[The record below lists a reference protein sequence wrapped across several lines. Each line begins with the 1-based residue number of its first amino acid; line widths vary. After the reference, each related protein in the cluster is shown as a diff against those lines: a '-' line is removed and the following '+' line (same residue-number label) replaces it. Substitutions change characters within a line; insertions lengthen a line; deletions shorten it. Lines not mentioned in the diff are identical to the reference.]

1 MIYIENLKKYYG
13 VGKEK
18 INALN
23 GIDLKLESGKI
34 LCLLGPSGSGKSTL
48 LNILGGIE
56 TIDKGI
62 VKVFENDLNKMNKKD
77 LENYRRENLG
87 FVFQFYNLISDLNVK
102 ENIEVGAYLSDNPI
116 DIDEL
121 IKNLSLEDQI
131 YKYPNEISGGQ
142 AQRTS
147 IARAI
152 IKRPKLLICDEP
164 TGALD
169 YESAKDV
176 LILIEKLNKIYNSTV
191 IIATHNVQIS
201 KMCDYIMNIHNG
213 LVRSF
218 EENKEKI
225 PSRSVTWWWKIQ
237 LIREFLDKLDFIHL
251 DFFLFLF

>member
-56 TIDKGI
+56 TIDQGL

-191 IIATHNVQIS
+191 IIATHNFQIS

-225 PSRSVTWWWKIQ
+225 PARSVTW
-237 LIREFLDKLDFIHL
+237 
-251 DFFLFLF
+251 

>member
-56 TIDKGI
+56 TIDQGL

-87 FVFQFYNLISDLNVK
+87 FVFQFYNLISDLNIK

-218 EENKEKI
+218 EENKNKI
-225 PSRSVTWWWKIQ
+225 PARSVTW
-237 LIREFLDKLDFIHL
+237 
-251 DFFLFLF
+251 

>member
-56 TIDKGI
+56 TIDQGL

-121 IKNLSLEDQI
+121 IENLSLDDQI

-169 YESAKDV
+169 YESAKEV

-201 KMCDYIMNIHNG
+201 KMCDFIMNIHNG
-213 LVRSF
+213 SIKSF
-218 EENKEKI
+218 VENKEKI
-225 PSRSVTWWWKIQ
+225 SARGVSW
-237 LIREFLDKLDFIHL
+237 
-251 DFFLFLF
+251 

>member
-225 PSRSVTWWWKIQ
+225 PSRSVTW
-237 LIREFLDKLDFIHL
+237 
-251 DFFLFLF
+251 

>member
-56 TIDKGI
+56 TIDQGL

-121 IKNLSLEDQI
+121 IKHLSLEDQI

-225 PSRSVTWWWKIQ
+225 PARSVTW
-237 LIREFLDKLDFIHL
+237 
-251 DFFLFLF
+251 

>member
-1 MIYIENLKKYYG
+1 MIYIENLKKFYG

-56 TIDKGI
+56 TIDQGL

-225 PSRSVTWWWKIQ
+225 LARSVTW
-237 LIREFLDKLDFIHL
+237 
-251 DFFLFLF
+251 